1 MLETRFTTLTGRDPV
16 IHAAVQAAT
25 REAETKCRANTARPA
40 WRHRVDA
47 RIKSGQGELGDQ
59 VPFHTP
65 TIKKIREK
73 NKSFLVLFFKKELLP
88 SCPT

>member
-1 MLETRFTTLTGRDPV
+1 LAGLDPA

-25 REAETKCRANTARPA
+25 LEAETKCRANTERSA
-40 WRHRVDA
+40 WRHRADA
-47 RIKSGQGELGDQ
+47 
-59 VPFHTP
+59 P
-65 TIKKIREK
+65 TIKKLSEK